1 MSPLDAT
8 RVPSG
13 LIQPLISTPAPVHAP
28 VQAVDDAA
36 QQDEAA
42 NIPPA
47 KRKRK
52 TPPRVAVRPTEE
64 ETCTL
69 QIVLPVSLAHALHLE
84 AVRRKQ
90 TRSAMVAHA
99 VRQQYPALRMV
110 GVAAGEAA

>member
-1 MSPLDAT
+1 MSPLDST

-13 LIQPLISTPAPVHAP
+13 LIQPLVSPPAPIHPPA
-28 VQAVDDAA
+28 QAVDDAA
-36 QQDEAA
+36 QHDEVAA
-42 NIPPA
+42 IPAA

-52 TPPRVAVRPTEE
+52 ATPRVAVRPAEE

-110 GVAAGEAA
+110 GVTANEAA